1 MVASVAIKAPVDRLN
16 ASTASTRM
24 WLIGTKIEAPSSMG
38 RLESLYAATVVER
51 PPMKGF
57 LSKIVMFTGMPAA
70 AAYWERWYADDEP
83 AAPAP

>member
-1 MVASVAIKAPVDRLN
+1 
-16 ASTASTRM
+16 
-24 WLIGTKIEAPSSMG
+24 MG